1 MRVLSSTFFAL
12 SISLV
17 PAVFGCGDNASK
29 TVEADAAPDQV
40 VSVDNCTYEDVPATS
55 GAGGT
60 VTAAPLTA
68 GAAEAILDIPVGT
81 ALGAYT
87 SRAGFLGTAGKVD
100 LRRVPLSGS
109 FNPSLGVESAPR
121 VKALYMEAGDERTVI
136 VRMDLGLLY
145 EGLLFD
151 VEERLGEDFHGKI
164 ILSASHSHSAW
175 GQQTGSFIFQVG
187 LGPFRELVYRR
198 YVDAIEAVTREA
210 IANARPAKIGIKS
223 DMSFDSGDAIT
234 RDRREEND
242 HLTDGPKKDSAFYMI
257 RVDGIDDVGIAA
269 LPVYGVHGTIMGS
282 DNPFASGDAPGGAER
297 WLEEQFD
304 NQVVVMHLQGA
315 GGDAS
320 PRGYGQLDC
329 ANEPGNEGDPCF
341 NWLSIEGHGRVA
353 LPALLQA
360 YEDAGDSMETD
371 LAMEMMTQSIET
383 GPSPETFTIRDGAL
397 SYAPFERDREA
408 DREIYDGSGAIL
420 SPIDEFNAPIGAALC
435 EADLDN
441 VDTAYPLFPLGLMPG
456 TDLLAPY
463 GACVRV
469 ETAASILGD
478 LLKLE
483 SEGVDETHP
492 VCQSTRTTISALR
505 LGDYMLGTIPGEL
518 TVMLADKIRAG
529 APVDADKTI
538 LLGYAQGHVGYCL
551 TADDWLL
558 GGYEPSINIWG
569 PLEGEYIGERLL
581 DLMPQALTPEREDA
595 AGGGA
600 KRVAT
605 NEVVDELIFD
615 EPAPMSGV
623 VPATIPEKV
632 WLRTGPAATAQPAAI
647 IPRVS
652 GLATFVWIGDDP
664 KTKTPEVTLERE
676 TAPDVFE
683 TIRRRSGR
691 VLRSSDMLLMY
702 TPQPLRREDNDPQTH
717 YWAAEWQAVPW
728 LGSQIDGTNLDG
740 LESRAG
746 VPLGRYRFRV
756 KGLNFEI
763 TSDIFT
769 VTEADLGVS
778 LARSGSNFEAS
789 IAIHAPKGFRLLDMD
804 LPSNAPV
811 PVRSAVFDVTLQT
824 SGAPMTFTG
833 VSSDAQGK
841 VTVDAGLQA
850 DLVTGIT
857 VTDSFGNTGSA
868 DL

>member
-1 MRVLSSTFFAL
+1 MRVFSSTFFAL
-12 SISLV
+12 LLFSL
-17 PAVFGCGDNASK
+17 PLAGCGDNDATS
-29 TVEADAAPDQV
+29 TETDAAPNTE
-40 VSVDNCTYEDVPATS
+40 VSVDNCTYQDVPATS

-60 VTAAPLTA
+60 VVEAPLSA
-68 GAAEAILDIPVGT
+68 GAAEAILDIPVST

-100 LRRVPLSGS
+100 LRKVPISGS

-121 VKALYMEAGDERTVI
+121 VKALFLEAGDDRAVV
-136 VRMDLGLLY
+136 VRLDLGLLY

-151 VEERLGEDFHGKI
+151 VEERLGDDFHGKI

-175 GQQTGSFIFQVG
+175 GQQSGSFIFQVG
-187 LGPFRELVYRR
+187 VGPFRELVYRR

-210 IANARPAKIGIKS
+210 IANARPAKIGIKA
-223 DMSFDSGDAIT
+223 DMNFDANDAIT
-234 RDRREEND
+234 RDRRSEND
-242 HLTDGPKKDSAFYMI
+242 HLAAGNRKDQAFYMI
-257 RVDGIDDVGIAA
+257 RVDGVDDVGIAA

-282 DNPFASGDAPGGAER
+282 DNSFASGDAPGGAER

-329 ANEPGNEGDPCF
+329 DNEPGNEGDPCF
-341 NWLSIEGHGRVA
+341 NWLSIEGHGRTA

-360 YEDAGDSMETD
+360 YEDAGETMETS

-383 GPSPETFTIRDGAL
+383 GPSADTFTIRDGAL
-397 SYAPFERDREA
+397 SYAPFDPVREA

-420 SPIDEFNAPIGAALC
+420 SPIDEFNAPVGAALC

-441 VDTAYPLFPLGLMPG
+441 ETTAYPLFPLGLMPG
-456 TDLLAPY
+456 TDLLPPY

-469 ETAASILGD
+469 DTAASILGD

-483 SEGVDETHP
+483 SEGVDATHP

-505 LGDYMLGTIPGEL
+505 LGDFMLGTIPGEL
-518 TVMLADKIRAG
+518 TVMLADKIREG
-529 APVDADKTI
+529 APVDPDKTI

-558 GGYEPSINIWG
+558 GGYEPSINVWG
-569 PLEGEYIGERLL
+569 PLEGEYIGEKLI

-600 KRVAT
+600 QRVAT
-605 NEVVDELIFD
+605 NDVVDDLIFD
-615 EPAPMSGV
+615 QPAPMSGV
-623 VPATIPEKV
+623 VPTTIPEKV
-632 WLRTGPAATAQPAAI
+632 WLRTGPAATAQPAST

-676 TAPDVFE
+676 ISPDVFE
-683 TIRRRSGR
+683 TVRRRSGR
-691 VLRSSDMLLMY
+691 VLRSSDVLLMY
-702 TPQPLRREDNDPQTH
+702 TPQPLRREEGMPQTH

-728 LGSQIDGTNLDG
+728 LGSQIEGTNLDG

-756 KGLNFEI
+756 TGLNFDL
-763 TSDIFT
+763 TSDAFT
-769 VTEADLGVS
+769 VTAADLDVS
-778 LARSGSNFEAS
+778 LTRNGASFESN
-789 IAIHAPKGFRLLDMD
+789 IAIHAPKGYRLLDMD

-811 PVRSAVFDVTLQT
+811 PLRSGTFEVSLQT
-824 SGAPMTFTG
+824 SGAPLNFSG
-833 VSSDAQGK
+833 VTTNAQGLLS
-841 VTVDAGLQA
+841 VDAGGQA
-850 DLVTGIT
+850 DDVVSIT
-857 VTDSFGNTGSA
+857 VTDAFGNTGTRA
-868 DL
+868 L